1 MRTPSSKPSRN
12 WKPAIEGILFTLAW
26 LTLTN
31 ITIYFI
37 YVRAVEA
44 VEEQIREG
52 LLRNVSAAAT
62 MIDGDQH
69 QLFTS
74 KAFKNNKGYLSLVNR
89 LERVRKASSDVK
101 YAYTNITKNGK
112 VYFIA
117 NGSPQAD
124 NDKDGRPDEAP
135 QLMDPYPDAGLALRD
150 ALRLQKPAVDK
161 EPYTDAWG
169 TFYSAYAPFKDSSG
183 KFVGTLG
190 MDLELVTLKAR
201 LVPIVVAAQRAALTS
216 DILAILFG
224 AAVWFFRSRNR
235 ILEEQRGLAINH
247 INKVELERMQERCSS
262 AIQLE
267 AMATNVEHLASSLPE
282 QTTSNKAKD
291 YALALIRYA
300 QARQGI
306 RSSSGENFDPALLIK
321 SALPTH
327 ISVQVSSEVPP
338 LVWGDSK
345 ELGLIIKSLCYSNS
359 TSTILAS
366 LEEVNLTA
374 INEKLNNIG
383 LTVSFRYC
391 DSMVTQGSRAILI
404 TDRDHPEHVFDENS
418 LQFATCVEQVR
429 ALGGNLAHE
438 QINENVEVVS
448 LILPFEKFKEI

>member
-1 MRTPSSKPSRN
+1 
-12 WKPAIEGILFTLAW
+12 
-26 LTLTN
+26 
-31 ITIYFI
+31 
-37 YVRAVEA
+37 
-44 VEEQIREG
+44 
-52 LLRNVSAAAT
+52 
-62 MIDGDQH
+62 
-69 QLFTS
+69 
-74 KAFKNNKGYLSLVNR
+74 
-89 LERVRKASSDVK
+89 
-101 YAYTNITKNGK
+101 
-112 VYFIA
+112 
-117 NGSPQAD
+117 
-124 NDKDGRPDEAP
+124 
-135 QLMDPYPDAGLALRD
+135 
-150 ALRLQKPAVDK
+150 
-161 EPYTDAWG
+161 
-169 TFYSAYAPFKDSSG
+169 
-183 KFVGTLG
+183 

-235 ILEEQRGLAINH
+235 ILEEQRGLAINQ

-267 AMATNVEHLASSLPE
+267 AVATNVEHHASSLPE
-282 QTTSNKAKD
+282 QTTSNKVKD

-327 ISVQVSSEVPP
+327 ISIQVSSEVPP

-345 ELGLIIKSLCYSNS
+345 ELGLIIKSLCYCNS

-383 LTVSFRYC
+383 LAVSFRYC
-391 DSMVTQGSRAILI
+391 DSMVTQGSRAVLI